1 MKKIILSAVLL
12 GSCATALAY
21 EVECGGK
28 ISCGYPSYD
37 QKANATMLHPGM
49 AFKEVSGHPVN
60 PKIGARDFII
70 QGKFKHIDTYLAERS
85 SYKVIGQTLEDD
97 GKWRDEG
104 SRPLSVVISNQGAD
118 ATQIVGEYIR
128 DRVLDA
134 LTGGNAQFVQ
144 GKLDEIAK
152 SLGVS
157 VAPGGLQEMA
167 SMIDNKG
174 KAESFSYLVNYFMRL
189 KNGAAAAGGSM
200 VVANQP
206 LIVTLTTYPAPK
218 TNARAVC
225 SLGRATVTVEKVR
238 ATIDNFFKNKS
249 CD

>member
-1 MKKIILSAVLL
+1 MKKIILSALLL
-12 GSCATALAY
+12 GSGAAALAY

-28 ISCGYPSYD
+28 IACGYPSYD
-37 QKANATMLHPGM
+37 QNANVTILHPGM
-49 AFKEVSGHPVN
+49 AFKEASGYPVN
-60 PKIGARDFII
+60 PKVGARDFIL
-70 QGKFKHIDTYLAERS
+70 QGKLKHIDTYLNERS

-97 GKWRDEG
+97 GKWHDEG
-104 SRPLSVVISNQGAD
+104 SRPLSVVISNQGTD

-134 LTGGNAQFVQ
+134 LTGGNVQLVQ

-152 SLGVS
+152 SM
-157 VAPGGLQEMA
+157 GLSLPSESLQQMA
-167 SMIDNKG
+167 SAIDNKG
-174 KAESFSYLVNYFMRL
+174 KSESFNYLVNYFMRL
-189 KNGAAAAGGSM
+189 KNGANAAGGHM
-200 VVANQP
+200 VMANKP

-225 SLGRATVTVEKVR
+225 SLGSATVTVDKVR
-238 ATIDNFFKNKS
+238 ATVDNFFKNKG